1 MLDLRALL
9 AQPLARLVCALGGA
23 ALLVAVVW
31 QAGTRDVLLGLG
43 RSAWCLPELVALEAA
58 VLACSTSALRSL
70 YGSEAARNS
79 ARTWLKAATLGYVVS
94 VVAPLGRA
102 AAEGARAVI
111 LRQGVGGPRAAVAAV
126 QMQGGALLAN
136 FIVLSAIALGAAL
149 PLFGPGWL
157 TGILLGAGLLTGAL
171 GASILIVRDRG
182 RPGRIFGVFSKRG
195 RSFGSTFDAEAG
207 TTATGL
213 GWALAWEIGGR
224 ALQCVQLAVAL
235 GALGHA
241 LSPRMTLA
249 AQGVTMLG
257 AAVGDVLP
265 AQLGATEAALTTA
278 AASLGLTA
286 VTASAVALLVHLA
299 QLVLALGCGA
309 TGLALSGSRSSAVPA
324 EVQR

>member
-1 MLDLRALL
+1 MLELRALL
-9 AQPLARLVCALGGA
+9 AQPLARLLCALAGA
-23 ALLVAVVW
+23 ALLVIVVW
-31 QAGTRDVLLGLG
+31 QAGAREVFLGLG

-126 QMQGGALLAN
+126 EMQGAALLAN
-136 FIVLSAIALGAAL
+136 FIILLAIALGAAL

-157 TGILLGAGLLTGAL
+157 TGMMLGAGLIAGAL
-171 GASILIVRDRG
+171 GASILIVRHRG
-182 RPGRIFGVFSKRG
+182 RPGRILAAFSKRG

-207 TTATGL
+207 ATATGL
-213 GWALAWEIGGR
+213 GWALAWESGAR
-224 ALQCVQLAVAL
+224 ALQCVQLGVAL
-235 GALGHA
+235 GALGHS

-249 AQGVTMLG
+249 ARGVAMLG
-257 AAVGDVLP
+257 AAVGDLLP

-278 AASLGLTA
+278 ATSLGLTA
-286 VTASAVALLVHLA
+286 ATASAVALLVHIA
-299 QLVLALGCGA
+299 QLALAVGCGA
-309 TGLALSGSRSSAVPA
+309 TGLALSGGRSSAVPA
-324 EVQR
+324 EVHR